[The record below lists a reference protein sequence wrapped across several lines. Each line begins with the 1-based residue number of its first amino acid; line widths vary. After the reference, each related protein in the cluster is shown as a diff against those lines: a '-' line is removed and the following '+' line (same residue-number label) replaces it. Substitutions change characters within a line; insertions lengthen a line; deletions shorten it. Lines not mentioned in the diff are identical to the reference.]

1 VRVRFRFSK
10 LGKIRFTSHRD
21 VARLWERALRRAE
34 LPVALTEGFS
44 PRPKVHFGL
53 ALSTAHES
61 LGEYID
67 IDFRDPAT
75 SDGPEDALDLAALP
89 ALLTSLLPE
98 GLSVEAAAPITTS
111 ETSLQQ
117 AVTSCEWEIDALG
130 LAIDAAPAAVAALLA
145 APEIVVTRQR
155 KGNDV
160 TDDIRPYILQLAVIG
175 PVPGVLSPEGTRVIT
190 PAGTRLFAELAT
202 QPRGLRSTE
211 LLAALGPEVT
221 EGRVRRTHQWIT
233 LDGARQEPL
242 PAPQGT
248 APDGA
253 TWAAHAEARAS

>member
-1 VRVRFRFSK
+1 MRARFRFSK

-53 ALSTAHES
+53 ALSTGHES

-67 IDFRDPAT
+67 IDFRE
-75 SDGPEDALDLAALP
+75 PECDSLDLGALP
-89 ALLTSLLPE
+89 DLLTGLLPE
-98 GLSVEAAAPITTS
+98 GLTVQAVAPITTS

-130 LAIDAAPAAVAALLA
+130 LAAEVAPATIAALLA

-211 LLAALGPEVT
+211 LLAAIGPEVT

-233 LDGARQEPL
+233 LDGARHEPL
-242 PAPQGT
+242 PLPRGT
-248 APDGA
+248 ARDGA
-253 TWAAHAEARAS
+253 TWAAPVEARAS

>member
-53 ALSTAHES
+53 ALSTSHES

-67 IDFRDPAT
+67 IDFREPE
-75 SDGPEDALDLAALP
+75 SDGLDLEALP
-89 ALLTSLLPE
+89 DLLTSLLPD
-98 GLSVEAAAPITTS
+98 GLTVEVAAPITTS

-130 LAIDAAPAAVAALLA
+130 LDSEDAPAAVAAVLA

-221 EGRVRRTHQWIT
+221 EGRVRRTHQRIT
-233 LDGARQEPL
+233 LDGARREPL

-248 APDGA
+248 ARDGA

>member
-1 VRVRFRFSK
+1 VRARFRFSK

-53 ALSTAHES
+53 ALSTGHES

-67 IDFRDPAT
+67 IDFRE
-75 SDGPEDALDLAALP
+75 PECDSLDLDALP
-89 ALLTSLLPE
+89 ELLTGLLPE
-98 GLSVEAAAPITTS
+98 GLTVQAVAPITTS

-130 LAIDAAPAAVAALLA
+130 LAAEVAPATIAALLA

-211 LLAALGPEVT
+211 LLAAIGPEVT

-233 LDGARQEPL
+233 LDGARHEPL
-242 PAPQGT
+242 PAPQGS
-248 APDGA
+248 ARDGA
-253 TWAAHAEARAS
+253 TWAAHAEVRAS

>member
-34 LPVALTEGFS
+34 LPVAQTEGFS
-44 PRPKVHFGL
+44 PRPKVHLGL
-53 ALSTAHES
+53 ALSTGHES

-67 IDFRDPAT
+67 IDFRDPE
-75 SDGPEDALDLAALP
+75 SEGLVLDALP
-89 ALLTSLLPE
+89 ERLTALLPE
-98 GLSVEAAAPITTS
+98 GLTVEAAAAIPTS
-111 ETSLQQ
+111 ESSLQQ

-130 LAIDAAPAAVAALLA
+130 LPVDDAPAALAALLA

-190 PAGTRLFAELAT
+190 PAGTRLFAELGT
-202 QPRGLRSTE
+202 QPRGLRSNE
-211 LLAALGPEVT
+211 LLATLGPEVT

-233 LDGARQEPL
+233 LDGARREPL
-242 PAPQGT
+242 PAAQG
-248 APDGA
+248 PDRDGA

>member
-1 VRVRFRFSK
+1 MRVRFRFSK

-53 ALSTAHES
+53 ALSTSHES

-67 IDFRDPAT
+67 IDFRE
-75 SDGPEDALDLAALP
+75 PECDALVLADLP
-89 ALLTSLLPE
+89 ALLTGLLPE
-98 GLSVEAAAPITTS
+98 GLTVQVAAPITTS
-111 ETSLQQ
+111 DTSLQQ

-130 LAIDAAPAAVAALLA
+130 LDVDAAPATIAGLLA

-175 PVPGVLSPEGTRVIT
+175 PVPGVHQLPIDHRAKPLLTDDQIR
-190 PAGTRLFAELAT
+190 
-202 QPRGLRSTE
+202 QTE
-211 LLAALGPEVT
+211 ISV
-221 EGRVRRTHQWIT
+221 H
-233 LDGARQEPL
+233 
-242 PAPQGT
+242 
-248 APDGA
+248 
-253 TWAAHAEARAS
+253 H